1 LVPAKST
8 FWKKTWK
15 NRRSNLLQL
24 QVEKLVLGARRMEK
38 LEQVKAV
45 N

>member
-1 LVPAKST
+1 LEKDLE
-8 FWKKTWK
+8 K
-15 NRRSNLLQL
+15 RRSNLLQL
-24 QVEKLVLGARRMEK
+24 QVKKLVLGARRMEK